1 MSLFSLTGSVVL
13 HIDSY
18 ASYLLSTDLHIKLSL
33 LSSTAGRE
41 MDAGTGACP
50 EGKVSY
56 LTGKKATD
64 WYIASAPTW
73 HQLKVRSKNFTTRQN
88 FPIITNDRGWVA

>member
-33 LSSTAGRE
+33 CPQTAGRE

-50 EGKVSY
+50 EEKVSY
-56 LTGKKATD
+56 LTGKKRRTG
-64 WYIASAPTW
+64 T
-73 HQLKVRSKNFTTRQN
+73 
-88 FPIITNDRGWVA
+88 